1 MADPARA
8 RRLAVRIREVV
19 ASTLERGVKDP
30 RLGMVTV
37 TDVRVTPDL
46 VDATVF
52 YTVYGDED
60 ARRTSAQALESARG
74 LLRSQVGRATGI
86 KNTPTLTFVHDRL
99 PDDAQ
104 HLEDLISVARERD
117 ARLAEVRRDAQPAG
131 DDDPYRRPRV
141 IDDDA
146 DADGS
151 DEPDSDEPD
160 SDEADRGEAGLG
172 AADPAGAG
180 LADRDGSRR
189 GEADDLDGTDGTVR
203 GPAWR
208 MYSASP
214 GQGSGAVGGQ

>member
-60 ARRTSAQALESARG
+60 ARRTSAEALESARG
-74 LLRSQVGRATGI
+74 LLRSQVGRATGV

-99 PDDAQ
+99 PDDAK
-104 HLEDLISVARERD
+104 HLENLISVARERD
-117 ARLAEVRRDAQPAG
+117 ARLAEVRRDARPAG
-131 DDDPYRRPRV
+131 DDDPYRRPRTV
-141 IDDDA
+141 D
-146 DADGS
+146 
-151 DEPDSDEPD
+151 
-160 SDEADRGEAGLG
+160 
-172 AADPAGAG
+172 
-180 LADRDGSRR
+180 
-189 GEADDLDGTDGTVR
+189 DDLDDVDLDPDDLDDLDQDALGADAADSHGGGQGSEGV
-203 GPAWR
+203 GWR
-208 MYSASP
+208 MYPASP
-214 GQGSGAVGGQ
+214 GHAADGGGGR